1 MGFWPILRIFLYKF
15 ASCINGF
22 DMGGLDSNDMVV
34 NLYGFA
40 IIINKERAANE

>member
-15 ASCINGF
+15 APFKNGF
-22 DMGGLDSNDMVV
+22 DMAGLDSNDMVV